1 MTSKLSVEECCALS
15 MKTLKRALK
24 KGAGSSGSTTWESGY
39 GASVLVFQ
47 VIEHAGWL
55 AIQTAFSTESG
66 KNCTQ
71 LITLCVSEARYGDR
85 TWLACRCGNRCYM
98 LYRPHFREHFA
109 CRECHDLAYLS
120 QQGHVSQWLSAHA
133 REQTIA
139 HDQAT
144 PQTPLRRREKL
155 EEEYQAMEQRKVELS
170 PRPPML
176 PPVHQTITERLQS
189 ISQRHQAQPEPKHR
203 PMPKPVRPVGRPR
216 QKRSYVRRKPLT
228 LTERTSERQAYC
240 PKCRDRRDMLDG
252 QQITMTNGR
261 PAIQGRCALCQTV
274 MTCIVKREG

>member
-1 MTSKLSVEECCALS
+1 MSSKLSVEESCALT
-15 MKTLKRALK
+15 MKMLGKALK
-24 KGAGSSGSTTWESGY
+24 KGAGSSGSMTWESGY

-98 LYRPHFREHFA
+98 LYRPHFREYFA

-139 HDQAT
+139 HDQAM
-144 PQTPLRRREKL
+144 PQTPPRRREKL
-155 EEEYQAMEQRKVELS
+155 EEEYQVMEQRKLELF
-170 PRPPML
+170 PGPIML
-176 PPVHQTITERLQS
+176 PPTHQTITERLDTTFK
-189 ISQRHQAQPEPKHR
+189 RHQAQPEPKQR
-203 PMPKPVRPVGRPR
+203 PIPKPVRPVGRPR
-216 QKRSYVRRKPLT
+216 QKRSYVRQKPLT
-228 LTERTSERQAYC
+228 LTERTSASQAFC

-252 QQITMTNGR
+252 QPITMKNGR
-261 PAIQGRCALCQTV
+261 PAIQGRCALCQTT